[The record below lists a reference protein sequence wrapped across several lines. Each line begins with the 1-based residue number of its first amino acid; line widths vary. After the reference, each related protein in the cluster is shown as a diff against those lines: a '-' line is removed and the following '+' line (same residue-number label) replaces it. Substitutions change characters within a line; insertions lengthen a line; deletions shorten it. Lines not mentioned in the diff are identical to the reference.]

1 MSSKH
6 SQHFTTLC
14 STLLLFSVLGG
25 SPALLA
31 ADKEVPIGK
40 APEAQAENS
49 AWIGELSF
57 GINSMSGNVDT
68 KSANMGL
75 QLNRETLPWRYR
87 IAAKADAMDV
97 SDTRI
102 SESYLADLQADYVL
116 PNKNYWF
123 GYAGYD
129 SNKFARID
137 KRFAEIAGYGM
148 NVIDTPKQ
156 TLGMEL
162 GLGARQ
168 STFTEGFGKENEAIG
183 HLGVDYSLQLTDNTK
198 LTENVVIQPGSENTF
213 TLSDTALEVGMSKK
227 TSLKLNYG
235 YTNNSKV
242 FADTKKTDT
251 NTSVNLVIGF

>member
-1 MSSKH
+1 MLLKH
-6 SQHFTTLC
+6 SQHFTTL
-14 STLLLFSVLGG
+14 LLVSVLGS

-31 ADKEVPIGK
+31 ADKEAPVSK
-40 APEAQAENS
+40 ALEAQTNNHG
-49 AWIGELSF
+49 WKGELSF

-168 STFTEGFGKENEAIG
+168 STFTEDFGKENEAIG

-251 NTSVNLVIGF
+251 NTSVNLVIRF